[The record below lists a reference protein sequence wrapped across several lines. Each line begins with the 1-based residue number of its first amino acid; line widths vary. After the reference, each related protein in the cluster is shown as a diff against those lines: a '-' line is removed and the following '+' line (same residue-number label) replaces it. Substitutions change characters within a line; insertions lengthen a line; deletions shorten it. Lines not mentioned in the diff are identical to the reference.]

1 MVERKFEEHDS
12 LYFSPTDTETD
23 VLRKLGKILTR
34 HDLSERDEFLIH
46 SMLCCSIAIE
56 RLEKATGQDSEYLS
70 YLIGA
75 EAYEQKKVMTKD
87 DKIKFIKE
95 TLNRTPINSDD

>member
-1 MVERKFEEHDS
+1 MNKEELEENNG

-23 VLRKLGKILTR
+23 VLRKLGQILKR
-34 HDLSERDEFLIH
+34 HNLSQRDEFLIH

-70 YLIGA
+70 YLIGT
-75 EAYEQKKVMTKD
+75 EAHERKKVMTKD
-87 DKIKFIKE
+87 DKIEFIKE
-95 TLNRTPINSDD
+95 AINRTPMASE